1 MLKKGAITMSLIKR
15 NPTSEVTR
23 WSREFPAF
31 RGLESLRQDMNRM
44 FDQFFRGDVLADESF
59 FGRDWIPAVDVAE
72 NNDSYIIK
80 AELPGMSKDD
90 VKITLENN
98 VLTIRGEKKNESE
111 KKENNYHRVER
122 SYGMFER
129 SFTIPGSIKTNDIDA
144 QYKDGVLTLT
154 LPKAEEAKPKMID
167 VKVK

>member
-1 MLKKGAITMSLIKR
+1 MSLIKR
-15 NPTSEVTR
+15 NPSSEVTR
-23 WSREFPAF
+23 WGREFPAF

-59 FGRDWIPAVDVAE
+59 FGRDWTPAVDVVE
-72 NNDSYIIK
+72 NNDTYIIK
-80 AELPGMSKDD
+80 AEIPGMNKDD

-129 SFTIPGSIKTNDIDA
+129 SFTVPGSIKTNDIDA

-154 LPKAEEAKPKMID
+154 LPKAEEAKPKQID